1 MQPPADKV
9 AWGFVSSEESQM
21 VKDVQDRHTGVRRGL
36 RKSARGLRAL
46 MAGLLFSVGALAG
59 SSPAF
64 ANWDGGAEHSDDWNA
79 DHDGIYQVLRGDLIC
94 ESREACGGPAA
105 IPMNRPGYW
114 YLPGGMLQGYHPP
127 APPAPPRRR

>member
-1 MQPPADKV
+1 M
-9 AWGFVSSEESQM
+9 M
-21 VKDVQDRHTGVRRGL
+21 KDVQNRQTREGRGL
-36 RKSARGLRAL
+36 RKSAKGLRAL
-46 MAGLLFSVGALAG
+46 VTGLLFSAGALAS

-79 DHDGIYQVLRGDLIC
+79 DHNDIYQVQRGDLVC

-114 YLPGGMLQGYHPP
+114 YLPGGLNTLHRYARGPDAPYAAYHP
-127 APPAPPRRR
+127 RHYHHKHRLNH